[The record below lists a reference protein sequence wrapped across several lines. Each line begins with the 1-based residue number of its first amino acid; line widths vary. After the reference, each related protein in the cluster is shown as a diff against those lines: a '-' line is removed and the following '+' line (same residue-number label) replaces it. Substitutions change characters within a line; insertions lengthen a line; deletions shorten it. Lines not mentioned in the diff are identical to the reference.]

1 MDNSKE
7 GLMFQHKKPS
17 FSSSFDPISEKQEEM
32 SISSIPG
39 NNQPKNKN
47 SKDMLTKNILDDADI
62 IRHSQTT
69 KNKNSWIT
77 SGQRQNNFLP
87 QIKEKEKEENKIEN
101 EQHNIRSSIN
111 KTFKRKQ
118 TKRKSKRNS
127 VQDGGFP
134 MSNLSLGQF
143 NNSGLKDNIKKK
155 GSLNKQGNLIIG
167 NSYLINKS
175 LHNPENSF
183 SKQYSNA
190 KSISNAVFEMQYMN
204 KTKKKTVLYKGKL
217 DFNDKAETNIF
228 DQIKNSDLYEKSENL
243 LFKLK
248 ICYAI
253 LAIFS
258 LICIILNC
266 SDAIIYNN
274 KSLEY
279 IYKENNGTY
288 ILYRNNVESYY
299 CINKRKITTKENSI
313 RLFNGIFSLICVII
327 LIIIYYI
334 KHGTGLNKK
343 KITKRERFKK
353 MLEQYYNKQR
363 KKSLARNKL
372 RQEEERL
379 KNEKI
384 KVVNLDPDNKDL
396 KDEVSAIND
405 RNKTIRM
412 CIINIIFY
420 PPYINKAFIGKFN
433 NIIYIYS
440 LNSIFLIV
448 SLYKIFNLYRSILFL
463 SSINNSFNKAICK
476 SNLIVLDFKFLFKYS
491 LNKFPLTFLILNLIL
506 IFITICMLLSSVE
519 FFSLDTSNNFF
530 NNNIENK
537 AENFFNLSSTFFFF
551 ILRNI
556 HEAHCIKSFLGKF
569 LLYSGGILGMLISS
583 FFIYYLINRI
593 EFTPEEH
600 SAFSKLTKLLN
611 PINKEHKA
619 SNLIKSLLILKKIFK
634 DNQNTEKDYRLKLE
648 DFKKPSNNQRRPIYS
663 KENNFQFHF
672 NSNGTSNNLINMN
685 EIFDNEIEEKKKYIK
700 FLISI
705 FLFKVKFSVE
715 TKNFIDNLKIAR
727 NSSQS
732 FNDVLKTIGNKMDA
746 NINQLNNKLE
756 ILIQNDQKFLN
767 FIKFTTNIMRSIKSI
782 NNYHNS
788 LLQHL
793 VEVHNE
799 YVKQMIELRKEVEL
813 KCPILY
819 KNSTIFPKR
828 MKSNAYGSKH
838 LKNRVQSKIVNDF
851 NYKKKKSKKDMF
863 DFNYGK
869 FTVKKQKSSMVF
881 SKYLQSNILEEKMRQ
896 ERSKQNTTKPKRI
909 STKGKYYK
917 CKSEKRTKSLDDWKF
932 IKNELKEK
940 LKTRNSLVKKVP
952 RSVSVI
958 DKNKKRKYTE

>member
-1 MDNSKE
+1 M
-7 GLMFQHKKPS
+7 
-17 FSSSFDPISEKQEEM
+17 
-32 SISSIPG
+32 
-39 NNQPKNKN
+39 
-47 SKDMLTKNILDDADI
+47 
-62 IRHSQTT
+62 
-69 KNKNSWIT
+69 
-77 SGQRQNNFLP
+77 
-87 QIKEKEKEENKIEN
+87 
-101 EQHNIRSSIN
+101 
-111 KTFKRKQ
+111 
-118 TKRKSKRNS
+118 
-127 VQDGGFP
+127 
-134 MSNLSLGQF
+134 
-143 NNSGLKDNIKKK
+143 
-155 GSLNKQGNLIIG
+155 
-167 NSYLINKS
+167 
-175 LHNPENSF
+175 
-183 SKQYSNA
+183 
-190 KSISNAVFEMQYMN
+190 
-204 KTKKKTVLYKGKL
+204 
-217 DFNDKAETNIF
+217 
-228 DQIKNSDLYEKSENL
+228 
-243 LFKLK
+243 
-248 ICYAI
+248 
-253 LAIFS
+253 
-258 LICIILNC
+258 
-266 SDAIIYNN
+266 
-274 KSLEY
+274 
-279 IYKENNGTY
+279 
-288 ILYRNNVESYY
+288 
-299 CINKRKITTKENSI
+299 
-313 RLFNGIFSLICVII
+313 
-327 LIIIYYI
+327 
-334 KHGTGLNKK
+334 
-343 KITKRERFKK
+343 
-353 MLEQYYNKQR
+353 
-363 KKSLARNKL
+363 
-372 RQEEERL
+372 
-379 KNEKI
+379 
-384 KVVNLDPDNKDL
+384 
-396 KDEVSAIND
+396 
-405 RNKTIRM
+405 
-412 CIINIIFY
+412 
-420 PPYINKAFIGKFN
+420 
-433 NIIYIYS
+433 
-440 LNSIFLIV
+440 
-448 SLYKIFNLYRSILFL
+448 
-463 SSINNSFNKAICK
+463 
-476 SNLIVLDFKFLFKYS
+476 
-491 LNKFPLTFLILNLIL
+491 
-506 IFITICMLLSSVE
+506 
-519 FFSLDTSNNFF
+519 
-530 NNNIENK
+530 
-537 AENFFNLSSTFFFF
+537 
-551 ILRNI
+551 
-556 HEAHCIKSFLGKF
+556 
-569 LLYSGGILGMLISS
+569 
-583 FFIYYLINRI
+583 
-593 EFTPEEH
+593 
-600 SAFSKLTKLLN
+600 
-611 PINKEHKA
+611 
-619 SNLIKSLLILKKIFK
+619 LILKKIFK

-819 KNSTIFPKR
+819 KNSTIFPKG

-909 STKGKYYK
+909 STKGKYSK
-917 CKSEKRTKSLDDWKF
+917 CKSDKRTKSLDDWKF